1 MCSTSRFDFDVP
13 LMSVSQP
20 CDAVLLSSTAVSV
33 HSMTAL
39 SEAVSARENA
49 TAEIIKASMCKACP
63 GDIFYGGRPKRAASG
78 RLVCEFSPVAFGYLA
93 PTLFA
98 SVSETQQ
105 SNPYVNLDKQEY
117 APDWLPPRLPP
128 RRAALGSAAFCGA
141 DRTIRAHLRLIR
153 AHC

>member
-20 CDAVLLSSTAVSV
+20 CDAVLLSATAVSV

-49 TAEIIKASMCKACP
+49 TAEMIKADMCKACP

-98 SVSETQQ
+98 ASVSEKQQ
-105 SNPYVNLDKQEY
+105 SNPYINLDSPEY
-117 APDWLPPRLPP
+117 APGCR
-128 RRAALGSAAFCGA
+128 
-141 DRTIRAHLRLIR
+141 
-153 AHC
+153 